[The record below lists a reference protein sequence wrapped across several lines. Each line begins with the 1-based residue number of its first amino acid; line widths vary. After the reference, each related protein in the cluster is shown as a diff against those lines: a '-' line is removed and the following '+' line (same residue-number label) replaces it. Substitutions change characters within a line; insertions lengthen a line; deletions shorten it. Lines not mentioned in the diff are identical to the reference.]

1 MTRHS
6 LSAPFIQTAIAAVLT
21 ASAAGAILAPAMAQT
36 PVRDFTLPPGET
48 PTPAPVPA
56 QGPVDDTG
64 VVPVAPRPID
74 TNTPEPIPS
83 PTPSEATPT
92 PPPTPTSGAV
102 VQPLPQQS
110 TQRTAELS
118 PPQTQA
124 PDQNPIVAPTITPS
138 PQATPTSP
146 QASPTPGVGTDF
158 STSQVAGSAKESDAL
173 SDNWLWIVGGL
184 AALLALLAGAMF
196 FLRRKAASASVPTI
210 ERPIVGKNA
219 GQSNAAEKGRFVLDL
234 KVTSVV
240 RSVMM
245 VTVKA
250 TITVANRSDRALRDL
265 TITGDLISASKSI
278 AMDQQI
284 AREGTNLPPLIT
296 LERIGP
302 NKTQTTEVTLQ
313 LPTGQIDG
321 FRQGNIPMFVPLARI
336 CADCEAADAQIKTF
350 VLGVEAAGSKL
361 HPLPLNGMPGEY
373 QGVGSR
379 PVA

>member
-1 MTRHS
+1 M
-6 LSAPFIQTAIAAVLT
+6 QTAIAAVLT
-21 ASAAGAILAPAMAQT
+21 ASAAGAILAPATAQT

-48 PTPAPVPA
+48 PTPTPAPA

-74 TNTPEPIPS
+74 SNTPEPIPS
-83 PTPSEATPT
+83 PTPSEATPS
-92 PPPTPTSGAV
+92 PLPTPNSGAV

-110 TQRTAELS
+110 TQRTAEPA
-118 PPQTQA
+118 PPQTQPAEQA
-124 PDQNPIVAPTITPS
+124 PIDAPTITPS
-138 PQATPTSP
+138 PQAS
-146 QASPTPGVGTDF
+146 STPGVGTDF
-158 STSQVAGSAKESDAL
+158 STSQVTGSAEASDAA
-173 SDNWLWIVGGL
+173 SDNWLWIAGGL
-184 AALLALLAGAMF
+184 ASLLALLAGAMF
-196 FLRRKAASASVPTI
+196 FLRRKATSASIPTI

-219 GQSNAAEKGRFVLDL
+219 GQPIAAGKGRFVLDL
-234 KVTSVV
+234 KVTSIV

-250 TITVANRSDRALRDL
+250 TITVANRTDRALRDL
-265 TITGDLISASKSI
+265 TVSGDLISASKS
-278 AMDQQI
+278 MPMEQQI
-284 AREGTNLPPLIT
+284 AREGTNLPPLVT
-296 LERIGP
+296 MERVGP
-302 NKTQTTEVTLQ
+302 NKTQTAEVTLQ

-350 VLGVEAAGSKL
+350 VLGVEAAGAKL

-379 PVA
+379 LVT

>member
-1 MTRHS
+1 M
-6 LSAPFIQTAIAAVLT
+6 QTAIAAVLT

-74 TNTPEPIPS
+74 TNTPEPVPS
-83 PTPSEATPT
+83 PTPGEPTPT
-92 PPPTPTSGAV
+92 PLPTPGLGAV

-110 TQRTAELS
+110 TQRTAEPS

-124 PDQNPIVAPTITPS
+124 PEQAPIVAPTNTP
-138 PQATPTSP
+138 SP
-146 QASPTPGVGTDF
+146 QASPTPPQASQRPGVGTDF
-158 STSQVAGSAKESDAL
+158 STSQVTSSAEESGAA
-173 SDNWLWIVGGL
+173 SDNWLWIAGGI
-184 AALLALLAGAMF
+184 AALMALLAGAMF
-196 FLRRKAASASVPTI
+196 FLRRKATSASVPTI
-210 ERPIVGKNA
+210 KRPIVGKNA
-219 GQSNAAEKGRFVLDL
+219 GQSMAAEKGRFVLDL
-234 KVTSVV
+234 KITSIV

-265 TITGDLISASKSI
+265 TVSGDLISASKS
-278 AMDQQI
+278 MPMEQQI
-284 AREGTNLPPLIT
+284 AREGANLPPLVT
-296 LERIGP
+296 MERVGP

-350 VLGVEAAGSKL
+350 VLGVEAAGAKL

-379 PVA
+379 PVT